1 MEETFFKNNE
11 ETETWIVP
19 KGKWVCPFIIN
30 GLLLVDKPVEIGDDQ
45 VIRFVETVK
54 KEKRLPTDILLSMK
68 IEIPKIVEKRIKHHL
83 YGGIPS

>member
-1 MEETFFKNNE
+1 MGETVFEKNE

-45 VIRFVETVK
+45 VMRFMETVK
-54 KEKRLPTDILLSMK
+54 KEKRLSTDILLSMK
-68 IEIPKIVEKRIKHHL
+68 IEIPKIVEKRKKHHL
-83 YGGIPS
+83 YGGVFS